1 MCKICKWCQLGGRW
15 RANTILSERFS
26 VKQSFDLT
34 GRVVIITGGAGLLG
48 VQHAEAVAEFGA
60 IPILWDINLPVAK
73 KASSRISNEFGVKS
87 LGMAVDITSKQAIEE
102 ALKKVLKEF
111 KTVHALINN
120 AANDPKVD
128 ANADTSWNRFEN
140 LDLSVWSSDI
150 AVGLTGAYL
159 CSQVVGRSMKDHNG
173 GVILNISSDLG
184 IISPDQRLY
193 KKAGLSEDMQPVKP
207 VTYSVIKHG
216 LIGLT
221 KYLATYWA
229 DNNIRVNSLCPGGVY
244 TNQPD
249 DFLEKL
255 HNLIPMGRMAKL
267 HEYKSAVVF
276 LLSDAS
282 SYMTGQNLVI
292 DGGRTCW

>member
-1 MCKICKWCQLGGRW
+1 MN
-15 RANTILSERFS
+15 NTKS
-26 VKQSFDLT
+26 VKQSFELN
-34 GRVVIITGGAGLLG
+34 GKVVIITGGAGFLG
-48 VQHAEAVAEFGA
+48 AQHAEVIAEFGG
-60 IPILWDINLPVAK
+60 IPVLWDINRSDVK
-73 KASSRISNEFGVKS
+73 KTAVRISEVFDAEC
-87 LGMAVDITSKQAIEE
+87 LGIAVDIT
-102 ALKKVLKEF
+102 LKKSIEQALQKTLRRF
-111 KTVHALINN
+111 KKIGGLINN

-128 ANADTSWNRFEN
+128 SNVDTTWSRFEN
-140 LDLSVWSSDI
+140 FDLEVWLSDLS
-150 AVGLTGAYL
+150 VGLTGAYL
-159 CSQVVGRSMKDHNG
+159 CSQAVGGYMAKNDG

-184 IISPDQRLY
+184 IIAPDQRIY
-193 KKAGLSEDMQPVKP
+193 RKEGIPENMQPVKP

-229 DNNIRVNSLCPGGVY
+229 DNNIRVNSLCPGGIY

-255 HNLIPMGRMAKL
+255 HNLIPMGRMAKVN
-267 HEYKSAVVF
+267 EYKAAIVF